1 MSSLAFT
8 RLAAKTAVV
17 KRSTMTAG
25 VGAAPVTVLAGLKC
39 TPLDPVSAETQ
50 TRLRLDSPF
59 ELRQCSFQ
67 SGYDIRKGDLLIVDG
82 TASTVR
88 AVEDYDWRGGTYL
101 RVVVE
106 RNAPLG

>member
-1 MSSLAFT
+1 
-8 RLAAKTAVV
+8 
-17 KRSTMTAG
+17 MTAG
-25 VGAAPVTVLAGLKC
+25 VGAAPTTILTGLAC

-50 TRLRLDSPF
+50 TRLKLDSPY

-67 SGYDIRKGDLLIVDG
+67 SGHDIRKGDLISLDGVDYP
-82 TASTVR
+82 VR

-106 RNAPLG
+106 KVSPLS